1 MLKKLAAFALTVC
14 LAFGTQ
20 SAMAQTT
27 KSPYWQCVTFARSI
41 TNMDIYG
48 DAWTWWEKASGKYQR
63 GDAPQSGAVLVFQK
77 HGKMSR
83 GHVAVVSQVI
93 TDRLIQI
100 THANWSPING
110 RRGQVEENVTVVDV
124 SPNNDWSAVKVWY
137 GPLNDLG
144 STVYPIYGFIY
155 NSENA
160 TPQLPS
166 QPQPYM
172 PQPLIA
178 QVLEKQD
185 NSALPPAAM
194 QTSTRASAPSLADA
208 LTADAPAKKPAKK
221 AAKKK

>member
-1 MLKKLAAFALTVC
+1 MLKKLAAMALTFC
-14 LAFGTQ
+14 LALG
-20 SAMAQTT
+20 AQTAVAEQA
-27 KSPYWQCVTFARSI
+27 KSPYWQCVTFARSL

-48 DAWTWWEKASGKYQR
+48 DAWTWWEKASGKYER
-63 GDAPQSGAVLVFQK
+63 GDAPKSGAVLVFQK

-93 TDRLIQI
+93 TERLIQI
-100 THANWSPING
+100 THANWSPIAG

-144 STVYPIYGFIY
+144 STIYPIYGFIY
-155 NSENA
+155 NKDAA
-160 TPQLPS
+160 TPQLPAR
-166 QPQPYM
+166 PQPYA

-185 NSALPPAAM
+185 TTSPSPAAM
-194 QTSTRASAPSLADA
+194 QTSARANAPSLADT
-208 LTADAPAKKPAKK
+208 LIADAPAKKPAKK
-221 AAKKK
+221 SAKKK